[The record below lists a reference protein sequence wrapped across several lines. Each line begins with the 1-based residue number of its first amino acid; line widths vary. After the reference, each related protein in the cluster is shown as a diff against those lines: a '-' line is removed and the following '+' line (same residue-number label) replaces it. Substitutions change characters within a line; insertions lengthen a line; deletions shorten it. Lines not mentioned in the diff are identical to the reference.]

1 MNKNFLKQ
9 MKETLLSEKKNI
21 TIRFSQPVDID
32 TEGDETDEIQAN
44 MILELANQLSF
55 RDNNKI
61 TQINDALH
69 KIEDNTYGLC
79 EDCGDDIPEKRLMA
93 NPHFLTCVTCA
104 EERELENKHRKRS

>member
-1 MNKNFLKQ
+1 